1 MSSSPLRLLFVCT
14 GNTCRSPM
22 AAAIARREAARRGL
36 DVEVHSAGLMA
47 GAGMPAAEHA
57 RVVAEAH
64 GLDLSGHRAASVT
77 PDLLGLADLVLGM
90 TARHVDAIRSTTVA
104 AEVRLATD
112 FLPEDD
118 ERAGQPVADPFGGSM
133 ADYEATWGELE
144 DAIEALME
152 ELVVRRR
159 KHDRD

>member
-1 MSSSPLRLLFVCT
+1 MRSPSFRLLFVCT

-57 RVVAEAH
+57 RTVAAAH

-77 PDLLGLADLVLGM
+77 PELLGLADLVLGM
-90 TARHVDAIRSTTVA
+90 TPRHADAIRSAPVA
-104 AEVRLATD
+104 AEVRLVTD
-112 FLPEDD
+112 FLPGDD
-118 ERAGQPVADPFGGSM
+118 ELAGEPVADPFGGSL
-133 ADYEATWGELE
+133 AEYEATWAELE
-144 DAIEALME
+144 SAIEALMDE
-152 ELVVRRR
+152 IAERRHG
-159 KHDRD
+159 HDRG

>member
-1 MSSSPLRLLFVCT
+1 MSSSPIRLLFVCT

-47 GAGMPAAEHA
+47 GSGMPAAENA
-57 RVVAEAH
+57 RAVAAAH

-77 PDLLGLADLVLGM
+77 PDLLGLSDFVLGM
-90 TARHVDAIRSTTVA
+90 TPRHIDVLRGAPGA
-104 AEVRLATD
+104 AQPRLVTD

-118 ERAGQPVADPFGGSM
+118 ERAGRSVADPFGGSL
-133 ADYEATWGELE
+133 AEYEATWVELE
-144 DAIEALME
+144 AAIDALMDGLAGCE
-152 ELVVRRR
+152 RGRE
-159 KHDRD
+159 